1 MVNKFSMT
9 DSTVIDHRYAECL
22 SGSSLIEKA
31 AKEQAIAR
39 LQAEW
44 LVAD

>member
-1 MVNKFSMT
+1 MPSVY
-9 DSTVIDHRYAECL
+9 REAPW
-22 SGSSLIEKA
+22 IEIEAK
-31 AKEQAIAR
+31 AKEQAIAH

>member
-1 MVNKFSMT
+1 VF
-9 DSTVIDHRYAECL
+9 I
-22 SGSSLIEKA
+22 GSSLIEIEAK